1 MKAPRR
7 PRVVYVST
15 YPPRR
20 CGLATFTRDLVEAGD
35 ATGLLGPSAV
45 VAIGEVPGEYA
56 YDPHVV
62 LEVIQDRR
70 ADYAAV
76 AADINRLDADVVN
89 LQHEFG
95 IFGGEDGAFVLD
107 LIENLRRP
115 LVTTLHTVLSRPD
128 ARKVRI
134 IRRVAERSQV
144 IVVMARRAV
153 DLLSGVYGIPA
164 EKVVL
169 IPHGAP
175 AAPAEPRGDIRRRL
189 GLGGRFVLCTLGLI
203 NPGKGIEYALEAL
216 PEVVADHPEVLYLVL
231 GQTHPG
237 VKRHMGE
244 AYRDHLLGL
253 VERLGLGRHV
263 RFVDAYLSQRDL
275 VAYLAASDVYLTPY
289 LGRDQITSGTLAYA
303 VALGKAIVSTP
314 YVYAEE
320 MLAGGAGILVPFR
333 DPRAI
338 AAALRTLITR
348 PRLRGR
354 LEGRTAARGWS
365 LSWSKVAHQYARL
378 FLETGDAEGRPR
390 TRLQRS
396 GPRRAAAA
404 YTLRPA
410 GGLGG
415 RG

>member
-1 MKAPRR
+1 MTPPRR
-7 PRVVYVST
+7 PRVVYIST

-35 ATGLLGPSAV
+35 ATGLLDPSAV
-45 VAIGEVPGEYA
+45 VAISEVPGEYA
-56 YDPHVV
+56 YDSHVV
-62 LEVIQDRR
+62 LEVVQDRR
-70 ADYAAV
+70 ADYAAA
-76 AADINRLDADVVN
+76 AADIDRLDADVVN
-89 LQHEFG
+89 LQHEYG
-95 IFGGEDGAFVLD
+95 IFGGEDGEFVLD
-107 LIENLRRP
+107 LVESLRRP

-128 ARKVRI
+128 PHKVRI

-153 DLLSGVYGIPA
+153 DLLSGVYGIPP

-175 AAPAEPRGDIRRRL
+175 AAPAEPRQDIRRRL
-189 GLGGRFVLCTLGLI
+189 GLEGRFVLCTLGLI

-216 PEVVADHPEVLYLVL
+216 PRVVADHPEVLYLVL

-263 RFVDAYLSQRDL
+263 RFVDAYLTQRDL
-275 VAYLAASDVYLTPY
+275 VSYLAASDVYLTPY

-320 MLAGGAGILVPFR
+320 MLGDGAGVLVPFR
-333 DPRAI
+333 DPDAI
-338 AAALRTLITR
+338 AATLRTLITQ
-348 PRLRGR
+348 PALRGR
-354 LEGRTAARGWS
+354 LEGRTAAAGWP
-365 LSWSKVAHQYARL
+365 LSWNKVAHQYARL
-378 FLETGDAEGRPR
+378 FLETGDAEGRAR
-390 TRLQRS
+390 VRLLRA
-396 GPRRAAAA
+396 GPGRAAKA
-404 YTLRPA
+404 YPLRSA
-410 GGLGG
+410 GGLGS